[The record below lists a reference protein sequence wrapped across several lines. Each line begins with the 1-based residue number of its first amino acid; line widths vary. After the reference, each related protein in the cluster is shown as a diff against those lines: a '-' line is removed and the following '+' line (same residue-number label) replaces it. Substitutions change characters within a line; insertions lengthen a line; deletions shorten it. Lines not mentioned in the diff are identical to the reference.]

1 MIATTIKADLIR
13 LRVATLVV
21 LALLTAAYLAIV
33 LQVGTSAA
41 SAHLSSFTG
50 LGVAGALIANSTGV
64 GGGAVFVPAFSFL
77 RETGLYDLSH
87 IEVVGLSF
95 AIQSFGMTIGSLT
108 WMNRIARDR
117 IAEGLPGIW
126 PRILTPVL
134 MLALCSSLPAMLV
147 TQWAITVPD
156 GFGFLAFKLFSIT
169 LGCLLLYQV
178 QKGQTQHHAPHQI
191 TASDK
196 VGIVIFSTLGGVA
209 TAWFSVGIGEIL
221 ALYLFLRGFDMR
233 ICAPAAVIA
242 SAVSVSVGSIYH
254 WIEATIV
261 LEILLFAAPGVA
273 LGGFLARR
281 LAYWLGATRLKLM
294 ASIWIIL
301 SSLVLIALR

>member
-1 MIATTIKADLIR
+1 MDTPPAPSRFAR
-13 LRVATLVV
+13 LKWVTLTALAV
-21 LALLTAAYLAIV
+21 LACGYGAIV
-33 LQVGTSAA
+33 LSVGMSANFA
-41 SAHLSSFTG
+41 QLWPFTF

-77 RETGLYDLSH
+77 RETGVYELTH
-87 IEVVGLSF
+87 MQVVGLSF

-108 WMNRIARDR
+108 WVNRIARER
-117 IAEGLPGIW
+117 AEANLPGIW
-126 PRILTPVL
+126 PRVLTPVL
-134 MLALCSSLPAMLV
+134 TLSLCASLPAMLI

-169 LGCLLLYQV
+169 LGCLLLFQV
-178 QKGQTQHHAPHQI
+178 LRGQTRHHDPHTLSQ
-191 TASDK
+191 ADR
-196 VGIVIFSTLGGVA
+196 VGIVIFSILGGVA

-221 ALYLFLRGFDMR
+221 ALYLVLRGFDMR
-233 ICAPAAVIA
+233 ICAPAAVIV
-242 SAVSVSVGSIYH
+242 SAVSVVIGSIYH
-254 WIEATIV
+254 WAEAHIA

-281 LAYWLGATRLKLM
+281 LAYWLGATRLKLL
-294 ASIWIIL
+294 ASMWIIA

>member
-134 MLALCSSLPAMLV
+134 VLALCSSLPAMLV

-178 QKGQTQHHAPHQI
+178 QKGQTQHHDPHQI

-254 WIEATIV
+254 WIEATIA

>member
-1 MIATTIKADLIR
+1 M
-13 LRVATLVV
+13 TLVI
-21 LALLTAAYLAIV
+21 LAALAAAYLTIAA
-33 LQVGTSAA
+33 QVWTGANFA
-41 SAHLSSFTG
+41 QLWAFTG

-87 IEVVGLSF
+87 MQVVGLSF

-108 WMNRIARDR
+108 WVNRIARDR
-117 IAEGLPGIW
+117 AAEGLPGIW
-126 PRILTPVL
+126 PRVLTPVL
-134 MLALCSSLPAMLV
+134 ALSLAASLPAMLV

-156 GFGFLAFKLFSIT
+156 GFGFLAFKIFSIT
-169 LGCLLLYQV
+169 LGGLLLFQV
-178 QKGQTQHHAPHQI
+178 LRGQKHHHDPH
-191 TASDK
+191 TLTGADRL
-196 VGIVIFSTLGGVA
+196 GIVIFSALGGVA

-233 ICAPAAVIA
+233 ICAPAAVIV
-242 SAVSVSVGSIYH
+242 SAVSVVVGSGYH
-254 WIEATIV
+254 WAQAHIA
-261 LEILLFAAPGVA
+261 LDILLFAAPGVA

-281 LAYWLGATRLKLM
+281 LAYWLGATRLKLL
-294 ASIWIIL
+294 ASIWIIA